1 MKTYT
6 PTQTAAFSTE
16 STRATATARA
26 VRLAGMYLVS
36 KAPDS
41 DTALSDC
48 RRVRLADMYLVSK
61 ARQQARDSGTY
72 RAALNLRKSGC
83 PINVALSILKG
94 GV

>member
-6 PTQTAAFSTE
+6 PTQTAAISTE

-26 VRLAGMYLVS
+26 VRLAG
-36 KAPDS
+36 
-41 DTALSDC
+41 
-48 RRVRLADMYLVSK
+48 MYLVSK